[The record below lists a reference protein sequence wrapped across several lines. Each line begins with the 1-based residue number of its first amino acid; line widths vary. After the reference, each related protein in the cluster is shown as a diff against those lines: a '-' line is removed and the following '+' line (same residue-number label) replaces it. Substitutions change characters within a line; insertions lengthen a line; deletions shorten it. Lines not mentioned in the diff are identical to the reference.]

1 MASTGHAS
9 KLLVSAKQWKWVD
22 TAQIPRRIDEGNT
35 DLRGNVT
42 EEVGVENGGNGR
54 GLERENEVDLEAVV
68 MRITGVADQVEK
80 VTDLVDQAVVE
91 ALAVVPVVVVGEKV
105 GKIKGIQVHSSQ
117 KKRLKQK

>member
-9 KLLVSAKQWKWVD
+9 KLLDSAKQLKWVD

-68 MRITGVADQVEK
+68 MRITGVAGSKSDIF
-80 VTDLVDQAVVE
+80 TSYLF
-91 ALAVVPVVVVGEKV
+91 L
-105 GKIKGIQVHSSQ
+105 
-117 KKRLKQK
+117 L

>member
-42 EEVGVENGGNGR
+42 EEAGVENGGNGR

-68 MRITGVADQVEK
+68 MRITGVAGSK
-80 VTDLVDQAVVE
+80 SNIFTSYLF
-91 ALAVVPVVVVGEKV
+91 L
-105 GKIKGIQVHSSQ
+105 
-117 KKRLKQK
+117 L

>member
-9 KLLVSAKQWKWVD
+9 KLLVSSKQWKWVD

-42 EEVGVENGGNGR
+42 EEAGVENGGNGR

-68 MRITGVADQVEK
+68 MRTTGVAGSK
-80 VTDLVDQAVVE
+80 SNIFTSCLF
-91 ALAVVPVVVVGEKV
+91 L
-105 GKIKGIQVHSSQ
+105 
-117 KKRLKQK
+117 L